1 MVEVEGGS
9 SVRQLLGIVLGLALV
24 ATASACTTRGRFV
37 IPEGTALEVYRRPVT
52 LDPDGVVVT
61 RPFFWTAAGIAPRGG
76 AEYRLL
82 KDGQV
87 VQEGRLRVQFRVVSL
102 FWPPLAEIYWPI
114 GLNPDITYDLVKG
127 TQE

>member
-1 MVEVEGGS
+1 VNRWLGLTLVL
-9 SVRQLLGIVLGLALV
+9 VLLG
-24 ATASACTTRGRFV
+24 ATSACMTRGTFV
-37 IPEGTALEVYRRPVT
+37 LPPGTQLEVYRRPVT
-52 LDPDGVVVT
+52 PDANGVVVT
-61 RPFFWTAAGIAPRGG
+61 RPFFWTAAGVAPAGG

-87 VQEGRLRVQFRVVSL
+87 LQEGRLRVKVRVVSF
-102 FWPPLAEIYWPI
+102 FWPPVAIIYWPL